1 MHCILQLPTLLF
13 SINMKKFLALFFSI
27 ALSAALSAYAAPVAN
42 NTPGFIKKA
51 TDLGPLDLNSMINV
65 TVWLQLHNEGKLDT
79 LVKEQK
85 QKGSTNY
92 KKWITQDQFNA
103 SFAPTAKEVDLVQK
117 FLTSRGLS
125 VEAVAENNMYIK
137 VQGTVRDIQKAF
149 HVQIN
154 QYKFNGKTY
163 RGNKGNPSTDDI
175 PGARIAAV
183 TGLDDFGFE
192 PAFARPTDG
201 DGKPAPFT
209 PLNKVSPNG
218 LFFEGHAFRPPQI
231 HTFTD
236 ATDTATYTGNRY
248 GSDIT
253 NTAMGHLPPQGYSP
267 DEVQTAYKLKQLHA
281 AGLNGTGETIVIVD
295 AFGSATIAQDAA
307 AFTQIYNL
315 PPLNLQI
322 VKAQGVVHNPHGPP
336 RNWAIETTLDVEW
349 SHVVAPGAN
358 IALVLATDRASLDEA
373 INYAVVHHL
382 GNTISNSWGSIEGL
396 GNPAQLGR
404 VERILKMAA
413 AQGIDVNFSTGDFGD
428 EVIQVGFVSVQYPA
442 SSPNATGVGGTSL
455 ALNNNNT
462 RKFETGWGT
471 NLTRIADISPSGGK
485 VPDDNPPVVP
495 PLNDPT
501 LGLGFQGGAGG
512 GSSLTFA
519 KPSFQSGLPGNK
531 RLVPDISMLA
541 DPFTGVE
548 IIQTI
553 DGQLSVGVIGG
564 TSLASPMFSGVMAIA
579 AQKAGHGLGQA
590 AALVYDLPAGAVLDI
605 VPVGSATNPTG
616 VIDGSPVSADD
627 LAQPLENTTTYYSA
641 LYNSP
646 FSTRWFVITFGT
658 DSSLTVAPGWD
669 NVTGVGVPNGAN
681 FINAIAQ

>member
-1 MHCILQLPTLLF
+1 
-13 SINMKKFLALFFSI
+13 LFFSI
-27 ALSAALSAYAAPVAN
+27 ALGAALHVHAGPVAN
-42 NTPGFIKKA
+42 NTPGFVKRA
-51 TDLGPLDLNSMINV
+51 ADLGPLDPNSVIDV

-85 QKGSTNY
+85 QKGSANY

-103 SFAPTAKEVDLVQK
+103 SFAPTAKEVDSVQK

-125 VEAVAENNMYIK
+125 VEAVAENSLYIK

-149 HVQIN
+149 HVQID

-175 PGARIAAV
+175 PGARIAAI

-192 PAFARPTDG
+192 PTFARPTEA
-201 DGKPAPFT
+201 DGKPVPFT
-209 PLNKVSPNG
+209 PLNKVSPGG
-218 LFFEGHAFRPPQI
+218 LFFEGHAFRPPET
-231 HTFTD
+231 HAFTD
-236 ATDTATYTGNRY
+236 TTDTATYTGNRY

-253 NTAMGHLPPQGYSP
+253 NTALGHLPPQGYSP
-267 DEVQTAYKLKQLHA
+267 DEVQTAYKLKQLYA

-295 AFGSATIAQDAA
+295 AYGSATIAQDAA

-322 VKAQGVVHNPHGPP
+322 VRAPGLSHNPHGPP

-349 SHVVAPGAN
+349 AHAVAPGAN
-358 IALVLATDRASLDEA
+358 IALLLATDRASLDEA
-373 INYAVVHHL
+373 INYAVIHHL
-382 GNTISNSWGSIEGL
+382 GNTISNSWSSIEGL

-404 VERILKMAA
+404 DERILKMAA

-428 EVIQVGFVSVQYPA
+428 ETVRVGFVSVDYPA
-442 SSPNATGVGGTSL
+442 SSPNATGAGGTSL
-455 ALNNNNT
+455 ALNNNNS

-471 NLTRIADISPSGGK
+471 NLTRIADISPSGGA
-485 VPDDNPPVVP
+485 VPDDSPPVVP
-495 PLNDPT
+495 PLQ
-501 LGLGFQGGAGG
+501 LGFQSGAGG
-512 GSSLTFA
+512 GTSLTFA
-519 KPSFQSGLPGNK
+519 KPNFQSGLPGTK
-531 RLVPDISMLA
+531 RMVPDISMLA

-553 DGQLSVGVIGG
+553 DGQLSVGTIGG
-564 TSLASPMFSGVMAIA
+564 TSLACPMFSGVMAIA

-590 AALVYDLPAGAVLDI
+590 AALVYDLPAGAVIDI
-605 VPVGSATNPTG
+605 VPVGSPTNPTG
-616 VIDGSPVSADD
+616 VIDGNAVSADD

-658 DSSLTVAPGWD
+658 DTSLTTDVGWD
-669 NVTGVGVPNGAN
+669 NITGVGVPNGAN
-681 FINAIAQ
+681 FINAISQ

>member
-1 MHCILQLPTLLF
+1 
-13 SINMKKFLALFFSI
+13 MKKFFTLVFSVL
-27 ALSAALSAYAAPVAN
+27 LSAAVNAHAGTIAA
-42 NTPGFIKKA
+42 NTPRFISKA
-51 TDLGPLDLNSMINV
+51 TDMGPLDPNSMINV

-79 LVKEQK
+79 LVNEQK
-85 QKGSTNY
+85 QKGSANY

-103 SFAPTAKEVDLVQK
+103 SFAPTANELDSVQK

-125 VEAVAENNMYIK
+125 VQAIAENNMYIK

-149 HVQIN
+149 HVQID

-192 PAFARPTDG
+192 PAFARPTEG
-201 DGKPAPFT
+201 DGKPVPFT
-209 PLNKVSPNG
+209 PLNKVRPGG
-218 LFFEGHAFRPPQI
+218 LFFEGHAFRPPET

-236 ATDTATYTGNRY
+236 TTDTATYTGNRY

-253 NTAMGHLPPQGYSP
+253 NTALGHLPPQGYSP
-267 DEVQTAYKLKQLHA
+267 DEVQTAYKLKQLHS

-295 AFGSATIAQDAA
+295 AYGSATIAQDAA
-307 AFTQIYNL
+307 AFTQIYDL
-315 PPLNLQI
+315 SPLNLQI
-322 VKAQGVVHNPHGPP
+322 VKAPGLAHNPHGPP

-349 SHVVAPGAN
+349 SHVVAPGAK
-358 IALVLATDRASLDEA
+358 IALVVATDRASLDEA
-373 INYAVVHHL
+373 IHYAVIHHL
-382 GNTISNSWGSIEGL
+382 GNTISNSWSSPEGF
-396 GNPAQLGR
+396 GNPAQFGR
-404 VERILKMAA
+404 VNRILQMAA
-413 AQGIDVNFSTGDFGD
+413 AQGIDVNFSSGDFGD
-428 EVIQVGFVSVQYPA
+428 DLISDGFITVEFPP
-442 SSPNATGVGGTSL
+442 SSPYATGVGGTSL

-471 NLTRIADISPSGGK
+471 NLTRIADISPSGGA

-495 PLNDPT
+495 PLNDPA

-512 GSSLTFA
+512 GASLTFA
-519 KPSFQSGLPGNK
+519 KPAFQSGLPGNK
-531 RLVPDISMLA
+531 RLVPDVSMLA

-553 DGQLSVGVIGG
+553 DGQLSVGTVGG
-564 TSLASPMFSGVMAIA
+564 TSLACPMFSGVMAIA

-605 VPVGSATNPTG
+605 VPVGSPTNPTS
-616 VIDGSPVSADD
+616 VIDGNPFSADD

>member
-1 MHCILQLPTLLF
+1 
-13 SINMKKFLALFFSI
+13 MKRFFTLFFST
-27 ALSAALSAYAAPVAN
+27 AFCVVLHAHAAPIAN
-42 NTPGFIKKA
+42 NTAGFISRA
-51 TDLGPLDLNSMINV
+51 ADLGPVDPNSVIAV

-85 QKGSTNY
+85 QKGSANY
-92 KKWITQDQFNA
+92 RKWITQDQFNA
-103 SFAPTAKEVDLVQK
+103 TFGPTAKEVGLVQK
-117 FLTSRGLS
+117 FLTSRNLS
-125 VEAVAENNMYIK
+125 VEAIAENNMYIK
-137 VQGTVRDIQKAF
+137 VQGTVGDVQKAF

-154 QYKFNGKTY
+154 KYKFNGKTY

-175 PGARIAAV
+175 PGARIAAI

-192 PAFARPTDG
+192 PAFARPTEG
-201 DGKPAPFT
+201 DGKPIPFR
-209 PLNKVSPNG
+209 PLSKAGPAG
-218 LFFEGHAFRPPQI
+218 LFFEAHAFRPPET

-253 NTAMGHLPPQGYSP
+253 NTALGHLPPQGYSP
-267 DEVQTAYKLKQLHA
+267 DEVETAYKLKQLHA
-281 AGLNGTGETIVIVD
+281 AGLNGTGETIVVVD
-295 AFGSATIAQDAA
+295 AYGSATIAQDAA
-307 AFTQIYNL
+307 AFTQIYDL
-315 PPLNLQI
+315 SPINLQI
-322 VKAQGVVHNPHGPP
+322 VKAPGLVHNPHGPP

-349 SHVVAPGAN
+349 SHVVAPGAK

-373 INYAVVHHL
+373 INYAVIHHL

-396 GNPAQLGR
+396 GNPAQFGR

-442 SSPNATGVGGTSL
+442 SSPNATGIGGTSL
-455 ALNNNNT
+455 ALNNDNT

-495 PLNDPT
+495 PLNDPA

-512 GSSLTFA
+512 GVSLTFA
-519 KPSFQSGLPGNK
+519 KPAFQSGLPGNK
-531 RLVPDISMLA
+531 RLVPDISLLA

-548 IIQTI
+548 IIQTV
-553 DGQLSVGVIGG
+553 DGELSVGVIGG
-564 TSLASPMFSGVMAIA
+564 TSLACPMFSGVMAIA

-605 VPVGSATNPTG
+605 TPVGSPTNPTG
-616 VIDGSPVSADD
+616 VIDGEPFSADD

-658 DSSLTVAPGWD
+658 DSSLTVEPGWD